1 MSRRIVFFSNA
12 LRPMA
17 DYYAHF
23 ILEEHGKF
31 VLFELKANI
40 VELN

>member
-1 MSRRIVFFSNA
+1 MVYLADLVKIKLHA
-12 LRPMA
+12 L
-17 DYYAHF
+17 
-23 ILEEHGKF
+23 HGKS